1 MMQFDRVIIDVTTR
15 CNLECHVC
23 YSAGASPYDLPWE
36 ILEGM
41 AKSMNRKVVSLSGG
55 EPTLRADLPEIIRLF
70 NKRNTVFLIT
80 NGLRLADSS
89 YVRELRK
96 AGLKY
101 ISFSFNGFSDKAC
114 KAIHGVPLCDVK
126 LQALNNIKQNRIA
139 TILSVLVVP
148 GINEEELRPIFDYC
162 LSNTDFIREL
172 RIRSMLS
179 FGRYLHGKKY
189 SLYELRDL
197 VCRQFNL
204 GSDDIIA
211 EEKLQ
216 EKVTGLANMEKSLK
230 SCSAAFHIK
239 NTRRGVIPMG
249 RYCKNTMLQDRRSN
263 PASLFYI
270 LIRTYGFIMV
280 SRGILKTVLR
290 QEIPWVHNSAVLKV
304 ALRSW
309 PEEINSAS
317 FISCRT
323 GYYSN
328 GKIMPFCYAHNVRTR
343 QCFEDAKKGK

>member
-1 MMQFDRVIIDVTTR
+1 MIQFDRIIIDVTTR
-15 CNLECHVC
+15 CNLECNVC
-23 YSAGASPYDLPWE
+23 YSAGAPPYDVSWG
-36 ILEGM
+36 ILKSM
-41 AKSMNRKVVSLSGG
+41 SKSMNRKVVSLSGG

-70 NKRNTVFLIT
+70 NKNNTVFLIT

-114 KAIHGVPLCDVK
+114 NAIHGVSLCNVK

-216 EKVTGLANMEKSLK
+216 EKVTGLANKEKSLK
-230 SCSAAFHIK
+230 SCSSAFHIK

-270 LIRTYGFIMV
+270 LMRTYGFSMV
-280 SRGILKTVLR
+280 LRGIIKTAFKKK
-290 QEIPWVHNSAVLKV
+290 IPWIHNSAVLKV

-309 PEEINSAS
+309 PEDINSAS

-328 GKIMPFCYAHNVRTR
+328 GKIMPFCYAHNLRTR